1 MRNDE
6 KIDINL
12 TVEGNT
18 DSLSEDE
25 IVRQN
30 YETALRYIN
39 IAEHMKKFEDQDK
52 YYHRAI
58 QYLKKVRHLPD
69 VKPLIRNLRR
79 KKFNARARGKLTLYQ
94 EACRI
99 RDKAKTPSEF
109 YSAQTIFARIY
120 NYEQK
125 HPLSEK
131 ATDPDLYAQAIK
143 CSDSEEQMKLCER
156 LADEK
161 AAQLKRHSFFVSC
174 TFIVCIVALL
184 FFTRTI
190 YFRQCLAGIYSSS
203 GDYEKTWQNYE
214 YIYNK
219 TGDTA
224 THEKALNYR
233 YKSALKALK
242 ANDDHTAYVNLR
254 SLSKENYKDST
265 ARFTTLEKEHI
276 KNTKIGGK
284 VSFAHMEWRVLDKQ
298 DGKVLLLKDNALGST
313 PFDETGKNTIWES
326 SSVRKWLNGEF
337 LTQNFSK
344 EEQDNVL
351 ETSVKNT
358 PNPTYN
364 TSAGKNTT
372 DKLFLLSCDE
382 VTKYQDGIHKTD
394 TCWWLRTP
402 GASKNSMSFVYR
414 DKTVMDYGYDVTNA
428 KITVKP
434 ALWVNVE

>member
-12 TVEGNT
+12 SAEGT
-18 DSLSEDE
+18 TADLSEDE
-25 IVRQN
+25 LVQQN

-69 VKPLIRNLRR
+69 VKPLIRKLRR
-79 KKFNARARGKLTLYQ
+79 KKFNARAEGKLTLYQ

-120 NYEQK
+120 RYEQK

-131 ATDPDLYAQAIK
+131 ATDPELYAQAIK

-174 TFIVCIVALL
+174 AFIACIVALL

-203 GDYEKTWQNYE
+203 GDYEKTWQSYE

-219 TGDTA
+219 TGDIS
-224 THEKALNYR
+224 THEKALDYR

-254 SLSKENYKDST
+254 SLSRENYKDST
-265 ARFTTLEKEHI
+265 ARFTDLEKEHI

-313 PFDETGKNTIWES
+313 PFDTTGKNTTWES
-326 SSVRKWLNGEF
+326 SSVRKWLNEDF
-337 LTQNFSK
+337 LTENFSK

-364 TSAGKNTT
+364 TSAGKDTT

-382 VTKYQDGIHKTD
+382 VAKYQDGIHKTD

-414 DKTVMDYGYDVTNA
+414 DKTVMDYGYDVTNT

>member
-12 TVEGNT
+12 TVEENT
-18 DSLSEDE
+18 DILSEDE

-79 KKFNARARGKLTLYQ
+79 KKFNARAQGKLTLYQ

-109 YSAQTIFARIY
+109 YSAQTIFTRIY

-131 ATDPDLYAQAIK
+131 ATDPELYAQAIK

-174 TFIVCIVALL
+174 TFIACIVALL

-203 GDYEKTWQNYE
+203 GDYEKTWQTYE
-214 YIYNK
+214 YIYGK
-219 TGDTA
+219 TGNISS
-224 THEKALNYR
+224 HEKALDYR

-254 SLSKENYKDST
+254 ALSKEDYKDST
-265 ARFTTLEKEHI
+265 ARFTILEKEHI
-276 KNTKIGGK
+276 KNTNIGGK

-313 PFDETGKNTIWES
+313 SFDESGKNTTWES

-337 LTQNFSK
+337 LTENFSK

-351 ETSVKNT
+351 ETSVKNS

-364 TSAGKNTT
+364 TSAGKDTQ
-372 DKLFLLSCDE
+372 DKLFLLSCNE

-394 TCWWLRTP
+394 SCWWLRTP
-402 GASKNSMSFVYR
+402 GAFKNSMSFVYR
-414 DKTVMDYGYDVTNA
+414 DKTVMDYGYDVTNT